1 MEENKQ
7 IELRSE
13 KVRNIIGQIP
23 PILITHGTMFIGLA
37 LLSLFLAAA
46 FIPYQPTIDTEVTV
60 TQDILGELHY
70 TSSIPS
76 KAINKRSQ
84 FTTII
89 TNPSTEIPLSN
100 HFQIETISE
109 TIQISGKKA
118 WYVVIIYLIE
128 NFLNKV
134 SLDISVIIPA
144 KIRLEKRSVLM
155 WIVYKVNAK
164 T

>member
-60 TQDILGELHY
+60 TQDMLGELHY

-76 KAINKRSQ
+76 GAINKRSQ

-89 TNPSTEIPLSN
+89 TNPSTDIPLPN

-109 TIQISGKKA
+109 TIQLSGKKA
-118 WYVVIIYLIE
+118 WYVATIHPTE
-128 NFLNKV
+128 NFSNNV
-134 SLDISVIIPA
+134 SLNTSVIIPA
-144 KIRLEKRSVLM
+144 KIKLEKRSVLM
-155 WIVYKVNAK
+155 WIAYKVSAK

>member
-118 WYVVIIYLIE
+118 WYVATIHPTE
-128 NFLNKV
+128 NFSNKV
-134 SLDISVIIPA
+134 SLDTSVIIPA

>member
-109 TIQISGKKA
+109 TIQLSGKKA
-118 WYVVIIYLIE
+118 WYVATIHPID
-128 NFLNKV
+128 NFSNKV
-134 SLDISVIIPA
+134 SLDTSVIIPA